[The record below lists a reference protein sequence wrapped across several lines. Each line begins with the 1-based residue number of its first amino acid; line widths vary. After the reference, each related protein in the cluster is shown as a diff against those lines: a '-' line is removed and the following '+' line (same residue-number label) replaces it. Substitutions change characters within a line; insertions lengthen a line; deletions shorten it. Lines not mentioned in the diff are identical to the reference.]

1 MAIRE
6 MIHLMPVMIL
16 AAGILIVLILIALHR
31 NHVIT
36 FFLTTGFLISAFVA
50 AFSTLP
56 QPSLIV
62 DDLFRIDA
70 FGYFYMMIILLTTLA
85 IAVFSYLNLN
95 RFYPEKR
102 KEEFYALLM
111 TAALGAIMM
120 AFSIHFI
127 SFFVSLEV
135 LSVSLYGLIA
145 YHRTRAEAIEAGL
158 KYLILAALSTAFM
171 LMGMAMVY
179 AISGSMTFSSIG
191 SPDLTTP
198 SLMMTGGITLI
209 ITGIGFKLAAV
220 PFHIWTPDVY
230 EGASSPVT
238 AFIASVSKGS
248 IVAVLIRLF
257 IMSDLY
263 HIGSIIWIFT
273 LISIFSMVIG
283 NLLALLQN
291 NVKRILAYSSIAH
304 FGYLL
309 VAVIAGGEAG
319 APAATFYLLTYMITI
334 VSAFGLVTLISQSEE
349 EATDM
354 EDYRGLFWKKP
365 LLAAAFTLS
374 LLSLA
379 GIPLT
384 AGFIGKFLV
393 LLAGAGTAQWLLT
406 LVLVLSSVI
415 GLYYYLRL
423 IVVMIR
429 THDHIEKEISPFF
442 TGKIWIGGGLVLF
455 ILVLL
460 ILWLGIYPRG
470 IWDLITGLRFT

>member
-1 MAIRE
+1 MAIPE
-6 MIHLMPVMIL
+6 IIHLLPVIIL
-16 AAGILIVLILIALHR
+16 AGGILIVLILIALRRH
-31 NHVIT
+31 HATT
-36 FFLTTGFLISAFVA
+36 FFITASFMASALITAFITRPDPFFV
-50 AFSTLP
+50 
-56 QPSLIV
+56 IE
-62 DDLFRIDA
+62 DLFRIDA
-70 FGYFYMMIILLTTLA
+70 FGYFYMILILLTTLA
-85 IAVFSYLNLN
+85 IVVFSHFSLDY
-95 RFYPEKR
+95 FFPEKR
-102 KEEFYALLM
+102 KEEFYPLLM

-135 LSVSLYGLIA
+135 LSISLYGLIA
-145 YHRTRAEAIEAGL
+145 YHRTRPQAIEAGL

-171 LMGMAMVY
+171 LMGMALVY
-179 AISGSMTFSSIG
+179 AVSGTMAFSSLWNSGPG
-191 SPDLTTP
+191 SPP
-198 SLMMTGGITLI
+198 LMLNGGIALI

-248 IVAVLIRLF
+248 IVAVLIRFF
-257 IMSDLY
+257 IMADLY
-263 HIGSIIWIFT
+263 EIESIVWIFT
-273 LISIFSMVIG
+273 LISILSMIIG

-309 VAVIAGGEAG
+309 VAVIAGGKTG
-319 APAATFYLLTYMITI
+319 TSAATFYLLTYMITI
-334 VSAFGLVTLISQSEE
+334 VSAFGLITLISSSEE
-349 EATDM
+349 ESTDI
-354 EDYRGLFWKKP
+354 EDYRGLYWKKP
-365 LLAAAFTLS
+365 FLAAAFSLS

-393 LLAGAGTAQWLLT
+393 LLAGAGVAKWLLAI
-406 LVLVLSSVI
+406 VLVLSSVI

-429 THDHIEKEISPFF
+429 PEEAEGFSPSFHRS
-442 TGKIWIGGGLVLF
+442 LF
-455 ILVLL
+455 AGSITLCMLILL
-460 ILWLGIYPRG
+460 ILWLGIYPRWIWEIIQGLG
-470 IWDLITGLRFT
+470 I

>member
-1 MAIRE
+1 MVIRE
-6 MIHLMPVMIL
+6 MIHLIPVMIL
-16 AAGILIVLILIALHR
+16 AAGILIILILIALRRH
-31 NHVIT
+31 HTAT
-36 FFLTTGFLISAFVA
+36 FFTTAGLMTAALIA
-50 AFSTLP
+50 AFFTRPDPFITLE
-56 QPSLIV
+56 
-62 DDLFRIDA
+62 DLFRIDA
-70 FGYFYMMIILLTTLA
+70 FGYFYMILILLTTLA
-85 IAVFSYLNLN
+85 VAVFSYYSLDH
-95 RFYPEKR
+95 FYPEKR
-102 KEEFYALLM
+102 KEEFYPLLM
-111 TAALGAIMM
+111 TASLGAIMM

-145 YHRTRAEAIEAGL
+145 YHRTRAQAVEAGL

-171 LMGMAMVY
+171 LMGMALVY
-179 AISGSMTFSSIG
+179 AVSGSMAFSSLWN
-191 SPDLTTP
+191 PDFTTP
-198 SLMMTGGITLI
+198 PLMFTGGIALI

-248 IVAVLIRLF
+248 IVAVLIRFF
-257 IMSDLY
+257 IMADLY
-263 HIGSIIWIFT
+263 SIERIVWIFT
-273 LISIFSMVIG
+273 LIAIFSMLIG

-309 VAVIAGGEAG
+309 VAVIAGGSTG

-349 EATDM
+349 EAVDI
-354 EDYRGLFWKKP
+354 EDYRGLYWKKP
-365 LLAAAFTLS
+365 FLAAAFSLS

-393 LLAGAGTAQWLLT
+393 LLAGAGAARWLLAII
-406 LVLVLSSVI
+406 LVIGSVI

-429 THDHIEKEISPFF
+429 PEEDAEGISPSFHRSFF
-442 TGKIWIGGGLVLF
+442 AGSITLCVL
-455 ILVLL
+455 ILL
-460 ILWLGIYPRG
+460 ILWLGIYPRWIWEIIRGLG
-470 IWDLITGLRFT
+470 II